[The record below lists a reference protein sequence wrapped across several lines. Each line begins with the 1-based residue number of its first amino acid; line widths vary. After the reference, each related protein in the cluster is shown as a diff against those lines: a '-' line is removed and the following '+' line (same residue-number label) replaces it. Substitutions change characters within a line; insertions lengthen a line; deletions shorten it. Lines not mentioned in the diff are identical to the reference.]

1 MITSPLTG
9 EYIEINTLN
18 DHVFSQELLG
28 KGIAILPSEGR
39 VYAPFDG
46 QVVMLFHT
54 SHAIGLVSD
63 ENVELLIHIGID
75 TVNLDGKYFSPKVKT
90 GDSFKKGDLLIEFDL
105 QGISKA
111 GYELFTPVIVTNSD
125 LFDIEKIGKK
135 SQLTHDDVVF
145 YLGKKEVN

>member
-1 MITSPLTG
+1 LITSPLKG

-28 KGIAILPSEGR
+28 KGIAILPSEGS

-90 GDSFKKGDLLIEFDL
+90 GEKFKKGELLIEFDL
-105 QGISKA
+105 EGISKA
-111 GYELFTPVIVTNSD
+111 GYELSTPVIVTNSD
-125 LFDIEKIGKK
+125 LFDIERINKS
-135 SQLTHDDVVF
+135 SQLSQDDVIF